1 MTKQLLAVDPYSIDA
16 FGVKTLTFPRGKCIY
31 LKMGGF
37 SFYSHLS
44 LVAYKVL
51 AFEEPSFPIEKSTVF
66 MK

>member
-16 FGVKTLTFPRGKCIY
+16 FGVKTLIFLRGKCIY

-51 AFEEPSFPIEKSTVF
+51 A
-66 MK
+66 